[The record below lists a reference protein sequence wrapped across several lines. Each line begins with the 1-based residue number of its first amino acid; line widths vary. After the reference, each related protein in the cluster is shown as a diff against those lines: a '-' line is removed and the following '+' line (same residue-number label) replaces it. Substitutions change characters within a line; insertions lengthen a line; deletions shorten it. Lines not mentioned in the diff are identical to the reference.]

1 MLAPYGG
8 AYFYLPLSEAQSRSN
23 RIKDNIDKTKYGE
36 EPDPALYREQD
47 TLRVSV
53 DGVPL
58 GMTFGFYTGIRM
70 GPGALVIDLRYS
82 RDFGTLV
89 FKDQD
94 GKNTLN
100 GQYIAIDRNKFT
112 LMVGY
117 EIGLFKHKRKMEVQ
131 VE

>member
-1 MLAPYGG
+1 
-8 AYFYLPLSEAQSRSN
+8 
-23 RIKDNIDKTKYGE
+23 
-36 EPDPALYREQD
+36 
-47 TLRVSV
+47 
-53 DGVPL
+53 
-58 GMTFGFYTGIRM
+58 MTFGFYTGIQM

-82 RDFGTLV
+82 KDFGTLT

-100 GQYIAIDRNKFT
+100 GQYIGIDRNKFT

-117 EIGLFKHKRKMEVQ
+117 EIGLFKHERKMEVQ